1 MISEK
6 QFYDLLLNSERL
18 KITSDKDILN
28 INNLNVGKIFSSV
41 LVIIHFPDKIPSVIL
56 TKRSSFLTN
65 HSGEISFPGGKFS
78 SNDKTIL
85 DTAIRETYEEIGIVV
100 DKKKVIGCLQ
110 PTYTYTSKILI
121 YPFVA
126 LEEIISDNL
135 KPNVEVEQIIS
146 LPIEKLIRS
155 FSEDEFHST
164 KKYRMFK
171 FLVEEYKIWG
181 ATARI
186 LKDLL
191 DVIKV

>member
-1 MISEK
+1 MISK
-6 QFYDLLLNSERL
+6 KKFYDLLLNNERL
-18 KITSDKDILN
+18 KITSDEDILH

-41 LVIIHFPDKIPSVIL
+41 LVIIHFPEKIPSVIL
-56 TKRSSFLTN
+56 TKRSTLLTN

-126 LEEIISDNL
+126 LEEKISDNL
-135 KPNVEVEQIIS
+135 KPNVEVEQIII
-146 LPIEKLIRS
+146 LPIEKLMRS

-171 FLVEEYKIWG
+171 FLVEDYIIWG

-191 DVIKV
+191 DVIKE

>member
-1 MISEK
+1 
-6 QFYDLLLNSERL
+6 
-18 KITSDKDILN
+18 
-28 INNLNVGKIFSSV
+28 
-41 LVIIHFPDKIPSVIL
+41 
-56 TKRSSFLTN
+56 
-65 HSGEISFPGGKFS
+65 
-78 SNDKTIL
+78 L
-85 DTAIRETYEEIGIVV
+85 DTAIRETNEEIGIVV
-100 DKKKVIGCLQ
+100 DKNKVIGCLQ

-126 LEEIISDNL
+126 LEEKISDNL

-146 LPIEKLIRS
+146 LPIEKLMRS

-171 FLVEEYKIWG
+171 FLVEDYIIWG

-191 DVIKV
+191 DVVK

>member
-1 MISEK
+1 MISK
-6 QFYDLLLNSERL
+6 KKFYDLLLNNERL
-18 KITSDKDILN
+18 KITSDEDILH

-41 LVIIHFPDKIPSVIL
+41 LVIIHFPEKIPSVIL
-56 TKRSSFLTN
+56 TKRSSLLTN

-85 DTAIRETYEEIGIVV
+85 DTAIRETNEEIGIVV
-100 DKKKVIGCLQ
+100 DKHKVIGCLQ

-126 LEEIISDNL
+126 LEEKISDNL

-146 LPIEKLIRS
+146 LPIEKLMRS

-171 FLVEEYKIWG
+171 FLVEDYIIWG

-191 DVIKV
+191 DVVK

>member
-1 MISEK
+1 MISKK
-6 QFYDLLLNSERL
+6 QFYDLLLNSEKL
-18 KITSDKDILN
+18 KITPDKYTMHLN
-28 INNLNVGKIFSSV
+28 YLNSGKIFSSV
-41 LVIIHFPDKIPSVIL
+41 LVIIHFPEKIPSVIL
-56 TKRSSFLTN
+56 TKRSSFLNN

-126 LEEIISDNL
+126 LEKKISDNL

-146 LPIEKLIRS
+146 LPIEKLMRS
-155 FSEDEFHST
+155 FSEDEFHSS

-171 FLVEEYKIWG
+171 FLVEDHIIWG

-191 DVIKV
+191 DVIMQ

>member
-6 QFYDLLLNSERL
+6 KFYDLLLNSERL
-18 KITSDKDILN
+18 KIISDRDILN
-28 INNLNVGKIFSSV
+28 IINLNAGKIFSSV
-41 LVIIHFPDKIPSVIL
+41 LVIIHFPKKIPSVIL

-85 DTAIRETYEEIGIVV
+85 DTAIRETLEEIGIVV

-126 LEEIISDNL
+126 LEEKLSGDL

-146 LPIEKLIRS
+146 LPIEKLITSLSR
-155 FSEDEFHST
+155 DEFHST
-164 KKYRMFK
+164 KKYQMFK
-171 FLVEEYKIWG
+171 FLVGDYIIWG

-191 DVIKV
+191 DVITK

>member
-6 QFYDLLLNSERL
+6 QFYELLLNSERL
-18 KITSDKDILN
+18 KINSYKYFLH
-28 INNLNVGKIFSSV
+28 INNLNVGKILSSV
-41 LVIIHFPDKIPSVIL
+41 LVIIHFPEKNPSVIL
-56 TKRSSFLTN
+56 TKRSSFLSN

-85 DTAIRETYEEIGIVV
+85 DTAIRETHEEIGIVV
-100 DKKKVIGCLQ
+100 NKKKIIGCLK

-126 LEEIISDNL
+126 LEEKISENL
-135 KPNVEVEQIIS
+135 KPNMEVEQIIS
-146 LPIEKLIRS
+146 LPIEKLMRS
-155 FSEDEFHST
+155 FSEDEVHST
-164 KKYRMFK
+164 EKYRMFEY
-171 FLVEEYKIWG
+171 LVEDYIIWG

-191 DVIKV
+191 DVIKE

>member
-18 KITSDKDILN
+18 RFTSDKDILH

-41 LVIIHFPDKIPSVIL
+41 LVIIHFPEKIPSVIL
-56 TKRSSFLTN
+56 TKRSPFLTN

-85 DTAIRETYEEIGIVV
+85 DTAIRETHEEIGIVV

-126 LEEIISDNL
+126 LEAKISDNL

-146 LPIEKLIRS
+146 LPIEKLMRS
-155 FSEDEFHST
+155 LSVDEFHST

-171 FLVEEYKIWG
+171 FLVEDHIVWG

-191 DVIKV
+191 DVIKE